1 MDSWRKHFSWDW
13 LWYSSLRN
21 RTGSTLLHVVHTC
34 ESGSILKMVV
44 VGLLIVPLPLVVP
57 VVLLVVSIDWGAWD
71 DYTLDHTLH
80 TLRVIFNALHPF
92 VIGLA
97 VLLVCLFLYEH
108 VICLLSL
115 SMEDGRWL
123 EEEMQITCCKGK
135 QCVLFVFCLCS
146 CLCLCP
152 CLWIRRGNAG
162 EHQCQCVGASFMATG
177 RLVLLVSNPG
187 LCLLY
192 NVPTTH

>member
-1 MDSWRKHFSWDW
+1 MTWE
-13 LWYSSLRN
+13 LWTLRGN
-21 RTGSTLLHVVHTC
+21 TSAETGFDIVPWETKPDQLFYMLSTC
-34 ESGSILKMVV
+34 ERGSILKMVV

-115 SMEDGRWL
+115 SMEIGFLHKRWL
-123 EEEMQITCCKGK
+123 EKERQMIINSK
-135 QCVLFVFCLCS
+135 
-146 CLCLCP
+146 CP
-152 CLWIRRGNAG
+152 AKL
-162 EHQCQCVGASFMATG
+162 S
-177 RLVLLVSNPG
+177 
-187 LCLLY
+187 LLY
-192 NVPTTH
+192 LQFENT